1 MIGTKILL
9 ETAAICALILAL
21 MLSWNEKSVSL
32 TFFETKLLETVF
44 VLSAIL
50 LTKEYSKL

>member
-9 ETAAICALILAL
+9 IVAAICALIIAL
-21 MLSWNEKSVSL
+21 MLLWNEKSVSL
-32 TFFETKLLETVF
+32 TFFEAKLLETVF
-44 VLSAIL
+44 VISAIL